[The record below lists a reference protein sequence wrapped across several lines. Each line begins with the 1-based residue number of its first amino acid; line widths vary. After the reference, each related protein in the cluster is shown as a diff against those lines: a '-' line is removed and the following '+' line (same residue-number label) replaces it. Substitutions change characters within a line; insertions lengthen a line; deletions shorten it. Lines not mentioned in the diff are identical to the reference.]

1 MIRNMALHPAV
12 TIDTL
17 GPMPVAISI
26 MKKRI
31 AITVT
36 IMLLII
42 AAVDVLA
49 LELLG
54 IWGAIDSPLKAIML
68 GMTLLFNIFALPVGV
83 TIMLLKLPTRRN
95 RGLCPVCAY
104 DLRHEYHRGCPECGW
119 GRAAS
124 EKI

>member
-1 MIRNMALHPAV
+1 MIRNIASHPAV
-12 TIDTL
+12 TIGTSCL
-17 GPMPVAISI
+17 IPIAFFT

-42 AAVDVLA
+42 AAVDALA
-49 LELLG
+49 LEVLG
-54 IWGAIDSPLKAIML
+54 IWGAIDSPLKAILL
-68 GMTLLFNIFALPVGV
+68 GVMLLFNIFALPVGI

-95 RGLCPVCAY
+95 RGLCPICAY
-104 DLRHEYHRGCPECGW
+104 DLRHDYHRGCPECGW

>member
-1 MIRNMALHPAV
+1 
-12 TIDTL
+12 
-17 GPMPVAISI
+17 

-31 AITVT
+31 AITVS

-42 AAVDVLA
+42 AAVDALA

-95 RGLCPVCAY
+95 RGLCPICAY